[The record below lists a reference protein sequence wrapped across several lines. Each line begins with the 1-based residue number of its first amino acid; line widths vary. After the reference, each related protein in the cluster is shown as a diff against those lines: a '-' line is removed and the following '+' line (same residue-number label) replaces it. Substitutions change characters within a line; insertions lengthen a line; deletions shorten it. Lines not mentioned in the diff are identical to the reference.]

1 MAKEKIIFPQE
12 LEVWYILPAIRKKL
26 ALALVKKGLSQKEVA
41 AIMNTSEATITHY
54 KKEKRAKE
62 DLLGNKVDDEIE
74 KSVSIISKNHELF
87 FPEVL
92 RINNVLKDRGI
103 ICKIYEKKKD
113 LKGKL
118 PCQHCKS
125 GVDFCSSKN
134 VVKLDSDGDKEIYMD
149 HSATTYVD
157 PRVFEAMKP
166 YFMEEF
172 GNPSSF
178 NSVGMRAKEALA
190 SCRIKVSELLGCKSR
205 EVIFTGSGTESVNLA
220 IQGIAR
226 VHKKG
231 HIITSQTEHHA
242 VLDTCEFLA
251 SEGFDIT
258 YLKPDRSGMITA
270 EMVKKELRKDTI
282 LVSIM
287 YANNEVGTINP
298 ITKIAK
304 VLDGIVFHT
313 DACQAGGI
321 LDIDVSRLGVD
332 LMTINGSKLYGPK
345 GTGMLFVKK
354 GTDIKPLM
362 FGGGQEFG
370 LRSSTENVPGI
381 VGFTKALELAQVGR
395 VKEAKRLI
403 ELRDDMIARILKS
416 VPDTVLNGHPNE
428 RLPNNV
434 NISFLNVEGESL
446 LLHLNEKGVCAS
458 SGSACTSKSLEPS
471 HVLVSM
477 GLPYEL
483 AHGSI
488 RFSLGKRTTKKDI
501 DTVVKMLPKIVETL
515 RIISPFKEKL
525 K

>member
-1 MAKEKIIFPQE
+1 
-12 LEVWYILPAIRKKL
+12 
-26 ALALVKKGLSQKEVA
+26 
-41 AIMNTSEATITHY
+41 MNTSEATITHY
-54 KKEKRAKE
+54 KKDKRAKE
-62 DLLGNKVDDEIE
+62 DLLGNNVDDEIE
-74 KSVSIISKNHELF
+74 KSVNVIVKDYGQF

-92 RINNVLKDRGI
+92 RINNVLKDKGI

-125 GVDFCSSKN
+125 GVDFCSSKQIVSLKTGN
-134 VVKLDSDGDKEIYMD
+134 QKCGEDCEIYLD

-157 PRVFEAMKP
+157 SRVFEAMKP
-166 YFMEEF
+166 YFMEEY

-178 NSVGMRAKEALA
+178 NSVGMRAKEVLDN
-190 SCRIKVSELLGCKSR
+190 CRARVAELIDAKYR
-205 EVIFTGSGTESVNLA
+205 EIIFTGSGTESVNLA

-226 VHKKG
+226 AWKSSGRKG
-231 HIITSQTEHHA
+231 KAHIITNQTEHHA
-242 VLDTCEFLA
+242 VLDTCEYLA
-251 SEGFDIT
+251 KEEGFDVT
-258 YLKPDRSGMITA
+258 YLKPDKYGVINA
-270 EMVKKELRKDTI
+270 EMVKKALRKNTI
-282 LVSIM
+282 LVTIM
-287 YANNEVGTINP
+287 YANNEVGTVNP
-298 ITKIAK
+298 IARIAEVVK
-304 VLDGIVFHT
+304 KFRKENANSVVFHT

-321 LDIDVSRLGVD
+321 LDINVEKLGVD

-345 GTGMLFVKK
+345 GTGMLFVRS
-354 GTDIKPLM
+354 GVEIKPLM

-381 VGFTKALELAQVGR
+381 VGFTKALELAQESR
-395 VKEAKRLI
+395 VKESERLI
-403 ELRDDMIARILKS
+403 KLRDDMIARILKN
-416 VPDTVLNGHPNE
+416 VPDTVLNGHPID

-488 RFSLGKRTTKKDI
+488 RFSLGKKTTKNDI

-515 RIISPFKEKL
+515 RIISPFKGKLEK
-525 K
+525 